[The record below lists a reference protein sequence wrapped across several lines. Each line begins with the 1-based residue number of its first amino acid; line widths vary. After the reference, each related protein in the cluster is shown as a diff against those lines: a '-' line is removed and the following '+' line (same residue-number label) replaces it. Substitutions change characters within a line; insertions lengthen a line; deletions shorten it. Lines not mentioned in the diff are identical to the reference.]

1 MDDENQRIT
10 EVEQRLLGIIKAQAD
25 LIQSFMD
32 SAKRRLDKHKERL
45 DSHAERLDKHREELD
60 ELEVKVG
67 ELDAKKQDYPDEYEE
82 RYRVAKDERE
92 KLEAELSAEE
102 KERSARLALTDILD
116 RIERLE
122 EGVTDADTDADE
134 GIVEQLKLVQ
144 VKIAALEKFI
154 HGRLK

>member
-10 EVEQRLLGIIKAQAD
+10 EMEQRLLGIIKAQAD

-32 SAKRRLDKHKERL
+32 SAQRRLDKHKERL
-45 DSHAERLDKHREELD
+45 DTHRQDLD
-60 ELEVKVG
+60 ELEVKIG
-67 ELDAKKQDYPDEYEE
+67 DLDANKQDYPNEQEE
-82 RYRVAKDERE
+82 RSRIAQEESDKI
-92 KLEAELSAEE
+92 EAELLAEE
-102 KERSARLALTDILD
+102 KERSARMALTDILD

-144 VKIAALEKFI
+144 VKVAALEKFI

>member
-1 MDDENQRIT
+1 M
-10 EVEQRLLGIIKAQAD
+10 EQRLLGIMNAQAE

-32 SAKRRLDKHKERL
+32 STKRRLDKHKERL
-45 DSHAERLDKHREELD
+45 DTHRQDLD
-60 ELEVKVG
+60 ELEVKIG

-82 RYRVAKDERE
+82 RARVAKEESE

-102 KERSARLALTDILD
+102 KERSARMALTDMLD

-134 GIVEQLKLVQ
+134 GIVEQLKMVQ
-144 VKIAALEKFI
+144 VKVAALEKFI
-154 HGRLK
+154 H

>member
-1 MDDENQRIT
+1 M
-10 EVEQRLLGIIKAQAD
+10 LGIMNAQAE

-32 SAKRRLDKHKERL
+32 STKRRLDKHKERL
-45 DSHAERLDKHREELD
+45 DTHRQDLD
-60 ELEVKVG
+60 ELEVKIG

-82 RYRVAKDERE
+82 RARVAKEESE

-102 KERSARLALTDILD
+102 KERSARMALTDMLD

-134 GIVEQLKLVQ
+134 GIVEQLKMVQ
-144 VKIAALEKFI
+144 VKVAALEKFI